1 MNPLLTSLLT
11 WLAGAGVRF
20 IEVLVIA
27 ALIIGGPFL
36 IYRHG
41 LNQGYKN
48 GYSQALTDHP
58 QQIYTAPATVN
69 NNPPRTSAIYGL
81 KLGRAWGIGVCHE

>member
-1 MNPLLTSLLT
+1 MPAIATMLLNWLT
-11 WLAGAGVRF
+11 HSGARF
-20 IEVLVIA
+20 FSVVAI
-27 ALIIGGPFL
+27 ALIVIGGPFL
-36 IYRHG
+36 IYRTG
-41 LNQGYKN
+41 ANSGYKK

-81 KLGRAWGIGVCHE
+81 KLGKAWGFGVCHE